1 MQVNILI
8 KTTESGIP
16 GFDELTSTEKF
27 TGGIPYS
34 RTTLIYGPPKTGKT
48 IFANQFTYNGLL
60 NKRPC
65 LYITADQGIKQLQN
79 HMMEFNWYLQNYI
92 ENGSIYIIDGISQLS
107 GAKLED
113 TNNYKTTT
121 IGNPADMMVKVGI
134 GSRYV
139 YRKCPEFR
147 SVLDSATTLFT
158 FNQEQMV
165 LRVLNAYIRRNN
177 EAGGAGLMTYTEG
190 STSENTENQLLSLFD
205 NLIRLDG
212 DTITIKSNYNQSE
225 NPDSFKSSYNIN
237 EKGIIINQ

>member
-1 MQVNILI
+1 MNILI

-16 GFDELTSTEKF
+16 GFDELTSTDDF
-27 TGGIPYS
+27 PGGIPLS

-48 IFANQFTYNGLL
+48 IFANQFTYNGLE
-60 NKRPC
+60 NKIPC
-65 LYITADQGIKQLQN
+65 LYITADQGIKQLTN
-79 HMMEFNWYLQNYI
+79 SMMEFNWFLQNYI
-92 ENGSIYIIDGISQLS
+92 ENGDIYIIDGISQL
-107 GAKLED
+107 GGMKLED
-113 TNNYKTTT
+113 TMNYKTTT

-147 SVLDSATTLFT
+147 SVLDSATTMFA

-190 STSENTENQLLSLFD
+190 STTKKTEQQLLSLFD

-212 DTITIKSNYNQSE
+212 DTISIKSEYNQSE
-225 NPDSFKSSYNIN
+225 NPDNFQSVYNITEN
-237 EKGIIINQ
+237 GIVINQ

>member
-16 GFDELTSTEKF
+16 GFDELTSTDEF
-27 TGGIPYS
+27 SGGIPYS

-48 IFANQFTYNGLL
+48 IFTNQFTYNGLL
-60 NKRPC
+60 NNRPC
-65 LYITADQGIKQLQN
+65 LYITADQGIKQLQK
-79 HMMEFNWYLQNYI
+79 HMMDFNWYLQSYI

-107 GAKLED
+107 GANLED

-147 SVLDSATTLFT
+147 SVLDSATTLFA

-190 STSENTENQLLSLFD
+190 STSKNTEQQLLSLFD
-205 NLIRLDG
+205 NLIRMDG
-212 DTITIKSNYNQSE
+212 DTITIKSDYNQAESPE
-225 NPDSFKSSYNIN
+225 NFESNYSIN
-237 EKGIIINQ
+237 ENGIVINQ